1 MSEMRIDKIRQQ
13 RDDLLAA
20 LTKIAERVE
29 NAPECH
35 DDMGGCA
42 HECCDIARDA
52 IAKVRAE
59 S

>member
-1 MSEMRIDKIRQQ
+1 MRIDKIRQQ